1 MPDRAARE
9 GKAEAAP
16 HTGEKAGSPPF
27 SPAKLIWIKNGRGMT
42 VRLPE
47 TRPAPG
53 ETVVITRLKPSKR
66 GLRAVLFWLSA
77 LACGSGPGEAQG
89 RVDALAKELC
99 ERPPMG
105 LQRVEQLKRRSDY
118 GRLLEELADACPDVA
133 MLFLDFE
140 VGTIDDRAE
149 TPRFDAQQ
157 FIAPL
162 RWPEPADRNY

>member
-1 MPDRAARE
+1 
-9 GKAEAAP
+9 
-16 HTGEKAGSPPF
+16 
-27 SPAKLIWIKNGRGMT
+27 MT

-53 ETVVITRLKPSKR
+53 EAVVITRLKPSKR
-66 GLRAVLFWLSA
+66 GLRAVLFWLS
-77 LACGSGPGEAQG
+77 
-89 RVDALAKELC
+89 VDALAKELC
-99 ERPPMG
+99 DRPPMG